1 MRGYL
6 ATTPIELQEF
16 VADGTFRF
24 GSAFV
29 TTRSFFDENP
39 EVDEEEHE
47 FELSWLAAQDSRIQQ
62 GSDES
67 HGLVL
72 AIDVTSAQSGSEV
85 GNQIQLLSDVLWSQ
99 VESLLV
105 AESAEPE
112 LTWYASQEIV
122 THLSHWLARE
132 S

>member
-6 ATTPIELQEF
+6 AITPTVIDEF
-16 VADGTFRF
+16 LAAGTYRF

-29 TTRSFFDENP
+29 TTRSFFEENP
-39 EVDEEEHE
+39 EVDEEERE

-67 HGLVL
+67 HGFVL
-72 AIDVTSAQSGSEV
+72 AVDLRSAQAGNEV
-85 GNQIQLLSDVLWSQ
+85 GSQVQLLSDISWSQ

-105 AESAEPE
+105 AESTEPE

-122 THLSHWLARE
+122 EHLPQWLA
-132 S
+132 